1 VERTRGYASSDG
13 AEIAFHVTG
22 SGPDLVTCL
31 PYGYPAELVW
41 DFPPAARYFT
51 RLASFAR
58 LVLFDQRGTGAS
70 ARDADAPNLE
80 AQGRDIL
87 AVMDAAGCER
97 ATVWG
102 SSQTGPGAIAFAHA
116 HPERVERLVL
126 WATTARLLP
135 DSDYPEGYSRELG
148 RRIMDQLV
156 AHWGSGA
163 MADLGHP
170 SAANDAQA
178 RDWLARMERATGTPS
193 TAAAIGAAFGRSDVR
208 AQARELS
215 MPVLVLHRTGDPI
228 VPVAQGRWLA
238 DHIPNSRWFE
248 AAGTDHAIIFGD
260 WGPPVDEIEEFLTG
274 ARVARGRERI
284 LTTLLFTDIADS
296 TARAAQLGDHAWRD
310 LLARHDMVVRRNIA
324 AHGGDELATTGDGFL
339 ASFAVPSAAVAAARA
354 IAGALE
360 PLGLTIR
367 AGAHLTECE
376 IAGANVAG
384 LGVHAAARVAAA
396 ARAGEILASET
407 VVQALLGG
415 DAHFED
421 AGEHELKGV
430 PGMWRLYR
438 LS

>member
-1 VERTRGYASSDG
+1 MDRTRGYAASDG
-13 AEIAFHVTG
+13 AEIAFQVTG
-22 SGPDLVTCL
+22 RGPDIVVCL
-31 PYGYPAELVW
+31 PYGYPAELLW
-41 DFPPAARYFT
+41 DFPPAARCFA

-58 LVLFDQRGTGAS
+58 LVLFDQRGTGGS
-70 ARDADAPNLE
+70 ARNADAPGLE

-135 DSDYPEGYSRELG
+135 DADYPEGYSPEIG
-148 RRIMDQLV
+148 RRIMEQLT

-170 SAANDAQA
+170 SAADDAQA

-193 TAAAIGAAFGRSDVR
+193 TAGAIGVAFGRSDVR
-208 AQARELS
+208 VQARELTV
-215 MPVLVLHRTGDPI
+215 PALVLHRTGDPI

-238 DHIPNSRWFE
+238 EHIPHARWFE

-260 WGPPVDEIEEFLTG
+260 WGPLVDEIEEFVTG

-310 LLARHDMVVRRNIA
+310 LLARHDMVVRRQLA
-324 AHGGDELATTGDGFL
+324 AHGGEELATTGDGFL
-339 ASFAVPSAAVAAARA
+339 ASFAVPSAAIAAARA
-354 IAGALE
+354 IAGALR
-360 PLGLTIR
+360 PLDLKIR

-396 ARAGEILASET
+396 AQAGEILASET

-415 DAHFED
+415 EARFED
-421 AGEHELKGV
+421 AGERELKGV
-430 PGMWRLYR
+430 PGRWRLHR
-438 LS
+438 LA